1 MKHLRSLTVI
11 LLLSGGMTFGCSPS
25 SSTTNP
31 GGSGNTGDGNGGQS
45 GGGSG
50 SSTKGGGGGTSG
62 LDALFPFML
71 NDGTGG
77 ASDGTGGT
85 TTAVDGASGDDGN
98 APPARMCLT
107 ALGDAP
113 GGYDWNNCCAFEAAT
128 AQDWCNHYMAF
139 CKFNYPETNAALSP
153 GSLPLTN
160 MADCLARYPPLTIKS
175 RACRSNFLCEDMSL
189 GQPTAKSCDFADLN
203 RRKCD
208 GA

>member
-1 MKHLRSLTVI
+1 MI
-11 LLLSGGMTFGCSPS
+11 LLLSGTAGCASSPD
-25 SSTTNP
+25 TNGP
-31 GGSGNTGDGNGGQS
+31 GGTGSGDNGGSGAGNQS
-45 GGGSG
+45 GGNG
-50 SSTKGGGGGTSG
+50 STKGGGGGSSG
-62 LDALFPFML
+62 FDALFPFTL

-77 ASDGTGGT
+77 ATPDDGTGGGSGS
-85 TTAVDGASGDDGN
+85 VD
-98 APPARMCLT
+98 APAADTGPTRMCLA
-107 ALGDAP
+107 ALGEAP
-113 GGYDWNNCCAFEAAT
+113 GGYDWNTCCPYEAAT

-153 GSLPLTN
+153 GSLPLTS

-175 RACRSNFLCEDMSL
+175 RACRSNFLCEDMGL